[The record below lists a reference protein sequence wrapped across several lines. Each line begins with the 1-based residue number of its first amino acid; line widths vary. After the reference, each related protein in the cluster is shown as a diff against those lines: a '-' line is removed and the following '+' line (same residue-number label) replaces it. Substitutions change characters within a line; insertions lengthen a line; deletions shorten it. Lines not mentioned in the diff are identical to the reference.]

1 MKLKQLG
8 EIVFRFYN
16 EGRVNVTQLTL
27 KEADILQYCRIAFAN
42 IMRQL
47 YYANK
52 KMNDGDEYYFSS
64 PVLDIK
70 KFALTEPNAVGMR
83 RADMSAFDLYRLP
96 KNSHIPNVYPVG
108 QGCGTQDVGEIT
120 QVQPGEENFYL
131 GPEFSDF
138 MFYVVKG
145 RGINTYH
152 VPSCIKEVDVEA
164 TYDNDNVEVSD
175 DIAFDVAN
183 QVLGVALRIPGFVGK
198 DTDNPYL
205 PPQSIQLKR
214 AIQQPESTV
223 S

>member
-1 MKLKQLG
+1 MILKTLG
-8 EIVFRFYN
+8 EITWRFYN
-16 EGRVNVTQLTL
+16 EGRSSATNQTL
-27 KEADILQYCRIAFAN
+27 KELDILQYCRIAFAN
-42 IMRQL
+42 IVRQL

-70 KFALTEPNAVGMR
+70 TFDLSDPNGVGMR
-83 RADMSAFDLYRLP
+83 RADMSEFDLYRLP

-108 QGCGTQDVGEIT
+108 QACGTEDVGQIT

-131 GPEFSDF
+131 GPEYEAF

-152 VPSCIKEVDVEA
+152 VPPCIKKVDVEA
-164 TYDNDNVEVSD
+164 TYDNDKVDVSD

-183 QVLGVALRIPGFVGK
+183 QVLGVALRIPGFLGK

-214 AIQQPESTV
+214 ALQQQPDSTV
-223 S
+223 